1 MNKKLPKLE
10 NPKKIANGKAKVT
23 YPKSRKKM
31 RDLPKLDDVQKKRGK
46 LLGASIAA
54 MRRKMCAPIFL
65 DRVSG
70 SHFFFFT
77 SSLIKYFFCTPIFE
91 KPKDDFQ

>member
-31 RDLPKLDDVQKKRGK
+31 RDLPKLDDVQKKKGETFGCIYCSNEK
-46 LLGASIAA
+46 ENVCS
-54 MRRKMCAPIFL
+54 
-65 DRVSG
+65 
-70 SHFFFFT
+70 
-77 SSLIKYFFCTPIFE
+77 YFFRSSFWFSFFLLYF
-91 KPKDDFQ
+91 KFD